1 MPLLRLIINTVVAL
15 IVLLLA
21 ALGARHMIRT
31 KPDVPQRPPS
41 RLVGE
46 VLAPPIQPLRDYRVQ
61 IVGFGS
67 ARPKVRVDV
76 TPQVAGE
83 VVAKHERFFS
93 GERIT
98 AGQVLFKIDPT
109 DYELTRDRAGD
120 EIRLLDAKLQRL
132 EVTERNLQELLK
144 IENDRLELSKT
155 DLQRAEE
162 LVRRGAGTRTE
173 IDRAQETV
181 LARRLQ
187 IRLLQQKI
195 EEIPPQR
202 LELEAQKSVS
212 LVQKRQAETDLART
226 IYRSPFNG
234 RVINC
239 PLEVGEH
246 VQAGQA
252 CGAIYATDVMEV
264 PVPLPAGD
272 MDWIGQTA
280 RTAAAITA
288 EVVWQA
294 SPASQ
299 PKRWAGRVSRIEAGL
314 AAQTRTATVVVKV
327 VNPPADADEAMLD
340 INMFCRVTIHG
351 LTLPEVFLLPR
362 RAIQPDGS
370 VYVITDVKPTET
382 ATQPAGG
389 AAKLVGRLTRRPV
402 RVIRYSDGE
411 AMILPDGGLAA
422 GDRVVLDYLPKPV
435 IGMAVHPVDH
445 RHDTNQAPRTQPTP
459 HED

>member
-1 MPLLRLIINTVVAL
+1 MPYLRLIINTAVAL

-31 KPDVPQRPPS
+31 KPGVPQRPPS
-41 RLVGE
+41 RLVAK

-67 ARPKVRVDV
+67 ARPKIRVDV

-83 VVAKHERFFS
+83 VIHKHERFFS

-109 DYELTRDRAGD
+109 DYELTRDRAHN
-120 EIRLLDAKLQRL
+120 EILLLDAKLQGL
-132 EVTERNLQELLK
+132 AVSERNLQELLK
-144 IENDRLELSKT
+144 IEDDRLELAKT
-155 DLQRAEE
+155 DLERAEE

-181 LARRLQ
+181 LGRRLQ
-187 IRLLQQKI
+187 IQLLKQKL

-202 LELEAQKSVS
+202 LELKAQQSVS
-212 LVQKRQAETDLART
+212 RVQKRQAETDLART
-226 IYRSPFNG
+226 IYRSPFDG
-234 RVINC
+234 RVIDC

-272 MDWIGQTA
+272 MDWIGQT
-280 RTAAAITA
+280 TQAATAITA

-294 SPASQ
+294 SPASR
-299 PKRWAGRVSRIEAGL
+299 PRRWAGRVSRVEAGL
-314 AAQTRTATVVVKV
+314 AAQTRTATVIVKV
-327 VNPPADADEAMLD
+327 INPPADAGEAILD
-340 INMFCRVTIHG
+340 INMFCRVTIDG
-351 LTLPEVFLLPR
+351 LTLAEVFLLPR

-370 VYVITDVKPTET
+370 VYVITDVKPTDA
-382 ATQPAGG
+382 ATQPAGE

-402 RVIRYSDGE
+402 RVIRYTDGE

-435 IGMAVHPVDH
+435 IGMAVHPVD
-445 RHDTNQAPRTQPTP
+445 RRQDTDQAAQTQPTP